1 MSQKS
6 EFSAAVAGHICLDI
20 IPNLDA
26 VPSGK
31 FLEYFQPG
39 LMVQIGPPHFSTG
52 GPVSNTGLAL
62 YILGIPTRLMG
73 KVGRDM
79 YGTAVIDILESYAP
93 SLASSMRADPQ
104 ATTSYT
110 IIISPPGVDRIFLHH
125 PGANNTFG
133 SEDIDTAAVE
143 QSDLFH
149 FGYPPVMQRM
159 YENHGAELAAILQN
173 AKRTGVTTSLDMC
186 FPDPL
191 SGGGKADWE
200 AIYQRILPL
209 TDIFS
214 PSIEELLFTLDRK
227 TYTELFDRAGSRFL
241 DLITPN
247 MLHEIGNRVL
257 GMGVKILLLKLG
269 ERGAYLRTTH
279 AQLLREIGRA
289 SPNDVAAWENIEAW
303 MPCFQVEVVGTTG
316 SGDATIAGFLSGFL
330 RGQTPLDALTS
341 AVAVGA
347 CNVEAADALSGLCGW
362 EATQWRI
369 AAGWRQHDMI
379 LHDSHWQRMDSHTA
393 WIGPAHSIR

>member
-1 MSQKS
+1 MFRTS
-6 EFSAAVAGHICLDI
+6 EFSVVVAGHICLDI

-26 VPSGK
+26 VPPGK
-31 FLEYFQPG
+31 FLDYFQPG

-62 YILGIPTRLMG
+62 HILGVPTRLMG

-79 YGTAVIDILESYAP
+79 YGSAVINLLESYAP
-93 SLASSMRADPQ
+93 SLASSMRIDPQ

-110 IIISPPGVDRIFLHH
+110 IIISPPGIDRIFLHH

-133 SEDIDTAAVE
+133 PEDIDYAAVE
-143 QSDLFH
+143 KSNLFH

-159 YENHGAELAAILQN
+159 YENHGAELAIILQN
-173 AKRTGVTTSLDMC
+173 AKQTGVTTSLDMC

-191 SGGGKADWE
+191 SGGGKADWQV
-200 AIYQRILPL
+200 IYQRVLPL

-227 TYTELFDRAGSRFL
+227 TYTELFNQAGSRFL
-241 DLITPN
+241 DLITPDL
-247 MLHEIGNRVL
+247 LHEIGNRVL

-269 ERGAYLRTTH
+269 ERGAYLRTTQVDRLH
-279 AQLLREIGRA
+279 EIGRA
-289 SPNDVAAWENIEAW
+289 APSNLAEWANVEMWA
-303 MPCFQVEVVGTTG
+303 PCFQVNVVGTTG

-330 RGQTPLDALTS
+330 RGQAPLDALTS

-347 CNVEAADALSGLCGW
+347 CNVEDADALSGLCSW
-362 EATQWRI
+362 EATQQRV
-369 AAGWRQHDMI
+369 AAGWRQHDLV
-379 LHDSHWQRMDSHTA
+379 LHDPQWQRMDRHTA
-393 WIGPAHSIR
+393 WIGPAHSIG